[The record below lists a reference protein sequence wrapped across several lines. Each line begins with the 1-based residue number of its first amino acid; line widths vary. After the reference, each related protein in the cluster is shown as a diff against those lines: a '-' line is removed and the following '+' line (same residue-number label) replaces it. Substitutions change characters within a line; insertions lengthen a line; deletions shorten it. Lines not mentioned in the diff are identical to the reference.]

1 MKLHFLDPFNEDN
14 NQVVYQKEAVNS
26 IVNVFEGQE
35 AAQDNF
41 TVTVQGA
48 QVGLFENEL
57 GIGNRLDI
65 TTEEIQENINKIQM
79 ENALPKT
86 NFTEK
91 PLNLSV
97 EMETGTGKT
106 YVYLRTIFELN
117 KKYGFTKFIIVV
129 PSLAIKEGV
138 YKSLQITEEHFK
150 RLYENTIYNYFIYD
164 SQKLDQVRSYATS
177 SNIEIMVINIDAFR
191 KSFIDPKKESAAN
204 IIHRA
209 NDKLSGHKPIEFIQQ
224 TNPIVII
231 DEPQSVDNT
240 PKSKEAIASLNPLAI
255 LRYSATHKEKINMV
269 YKLDSVDAY
278 EKELVKQIEVISVM
292 PKDSNNNPYVKL
304 VNASSTKLGISAKV
318 EIDVLDKGKVKRVT
332 KTVKKGTDLAQLTG
346 RELYEGFIIDEINC
360 EKDRE
365 YITFTSNDILIEKG
379 ETYGDID
386 QDELKRVQIRKTIE
400 EHLNKE
406 LKLTK
411 EGIKVLSLFFIDRVA
426 NYRDYDEEGNPIKG
440 KYAIMFEEEYRKLMR
455 KPKYN
460 TLFHD
465 VDLDT
470 IAEEVHGGYFATD
483 KKKDAK
489 GNAIYKETKGNTKY
503 DEDAYSLIM
512 KDKEKLLSFDTKLRF
527 IFSHSA
533 LREGWDNP
541 NVFQIC
547 TLNETKSEIKKR
559 QEIGRGL
566 RLAVNQKGERVYGH
580 DINTL
585 TVMVNESYEDFVTNL
600 QHEMEEEEGIKFG
613 VIDKFI
619 FSNITYEVSE
629 GVKEQMGSDNSEKI
643 WNYLKE
649 EELIDSKG
657 CVQDKL
663 KVALKHNTLKLPEEF
678 TFAKPMVEK
687 ILTRFT
693 GNLANVKDGSKK
705 QEIHLNKERI
715 LSPEF
720 TDLWNRIKYKTTYSV
735 DFDSDELINACVK
748 ALQEDLKVSSV
759 KIEVIKA
766 QTKIAEE
773 GITAKEKDKNLVA
786 IKEKVALPDILTYL
800 QNETNLTRRTIA
812 NILVKSGQLERFK
825 MNPSKFMQEAAVI
838 IKRTLSTFIVDGIKY
853 EKIGNEEYAV
863 QEIFKDEELY
873 GYLTE
878 DIIPSNRS
886 VYNYIKYD
894 SNVEKSFAER
904 LEDNDSVKIYAKLP
918 SDFKIATPIGQ
929 YNPDWAILIEKNG
942 EEKLYFVVETK
953 GTDQIALL
961 KDAEKAK
968 IRCAKKHF
976 KAINTEVSTVQASSF
991 DEFVEDNVY
1000 NE

>member
-1 MKLHFLDPFNEDN
+1 MKIQFSDKLE
-14 NQVVYQKEAVNS
+14 YQKEAIDS

-65 TTEEIQENINKIQM
+65 TIEEIQENINKIQM

-164 SQKLDQVRSYATS
+164 SQKLEQVRSYATS

-191 KSFIDPKKESAAN
+191 KSFVDPEKESTAN

-231 DEPQSVDNT
+231 DEPQSVDKT

-255 LRYSATHKEKINMV
+255 LRYSATHKEKFNMV

-304 VNASSTKLGISAKV
+304 VNASSTKSGISAKV
-318 EIDVLDKGKVKRVT
+318 EIDVLDKGKIKRVT
-332 KTVKKGTDLAQLTG
+332 KTVKKGTDLEQLTG
-346 RELYEGFIIDEINC
+346 RQLYEGFIIDEINC
-360 EKDRE
+360 EKGKE

-386 QDELKRVQIRKTIE
+386 QDALKRVQIRKTIE

-411 EGIKVLSLFFIDRVA
+411 EGIKVLSLFFIDKVA

-470 IAEEVHGGYFATD
+470 IAEEVHGGYFAMD

-489 GNAIYKETKGNTKY
+489 GNAIYKETIGDEGKSQA

-600 QHEMEEEEGIKFG
+600 QKEMEKEEGIKFG
-613 VIDKFI
+613 IIDKFI
-619 FSNITYEVSE
+619 FSNITYEISE
-629 GVKEQMGSDNSEKI
+629 GVKAQVGLNDSEKI

-649 EELIDSKG
+649 EKFIDAKG
-657 CVQDKL
+657 KIQDKL
-663 KVALKHNTLKLPEEF
+663 KLELKHDTLKLPEEF
-678 TFAKPMVEK
+678 SKVQPMIVK
-687 ILTRFT
+687 KLTRFA
-693 GNLANVKDGSKK
+693 GNLANIKDGSKK
-705 QEIHLNKERI
+705 QEIHLNKERFI
-715 LSPEF
+715 SPEF

-735 DFDSDELINACVK
+735 DFDSEKLINACVK

-773 GITAKEKDKNLVA
+773 GITAKEKDKNLFA
-786 IKEKVALPDILTYL
+786 IKEKAALPDILTYL

-812 NILVKSGQLERFK
+812 NILVESGQLDRFK
-825 MNPSKFMQEAAVI
+825 MNPSKFMQEAAAI

-853 EKIGNEEYAV
+853 EKIGDEEYAV
-863 QEIFKDEELY
+863 QEVFKDEELY

-878 DIIPSNRS
+878 DIIPSSRS
-886 VYNYIKYD
+886 IYNYIKYD
-894 SNVEKSFAER
+894 SNVEKSFAEK
-904 LEDNDSVKIYAKLP
+904 LEDNDSVKVYAKLP
-918 SDFKIATPIGQ
+918 SNFKIDTPIGQ
-929 YNPDWAILIEKNG
+929 YNPDWAILIEKDG

-976 KAINTEVSTVQASSF
+976 KALDTDVSAVQASSF
-991 DEFVEDNVY
+991 DEFVDDYVY
-1000 NE
+1000 KG

>member
-1 MKLHFLDPFNEDN
+1 MKIQFSDKLE
-14 NQVVYQKEAVNS
+14 YQKEAIDS
-26 IVNVFEGQE
+26 IVNVFEGQNI
-35 AAQDNF
+35 AQDNF
-41 TVTVQGA
+41 TVSVQGSN
-48 QVGLFENEL
+48 VGFFENEL

-65 TTEEIQENINKIQM
+65 TPEEIEENINKIQVD
-79 ENALPKT
+79 NALPKT
-86 NFTEK
+86 HFKEK
-91 PLNLSV
+91 PINLSV

-106 YVYLRTIFELN
+106 YVYLRTVFELN

-138 YKSLQITEEHFK
+138 YKSIQITEDHFR

-164 SQKLDQVRSYATS
+164 SQKLEQVRSFATS

-191 KSFIDPKKESAAN
+191 KSFVDPEKESTAN

-209 NDKLSGHKPIEFIQQ
+209 NDRLSGHKPIEFIQQ

-231 DEPQSVDNT
+231 DEPQSVDST
-240 PKSKEAIASLNPLAI
+240 PKSKEAISSLNPLAI
-255 LRYSATHKEKINMV
+255 LRYSATHKEKLNLV

-304 VNASSTKLGISAKV
+304 VNTSSTKSGITAKI
-318 EIDVLDKGKVKRVT
+318 EIDVLDKGKVKRVS
-332 KTVKKGTDLAQLTG
+332 KTVKKGTDLSQLTG

-360 EKDRE
+360 EKGKE
-365 YITFTSNDILIEKG
+365 YITFTSNEVLIEKS

-386 QDELKRVQIRKTIE
+386 HDELKRVQIRKTIE

-411 EGIKVLSLFFIDRVA
+411 EGIKVLSLFFIDRVS
-426 NYRDYDEEGNPIKG
+426 NYRDYDAEGNPIKG
-440 KYAIMFEEEYRKLMR
+440 KYAVMFEQEYRKLMR

-460 TLFHD
+460 TLFID
-465 VDLDT
+465 VDIDT
-470 IAEEVHGGYFATD
+470 IAEEVHDGYFATD

-489 GNAIYKETKGNTKY
+489 GNNIYKETKGNTQA

-600 QHEMEEEEGIKFG
+600 QKEIEDEEGVKFG
-613 VIDKFI
+613 IIDKFI
-619 FSNITYEVSE
+619 FSNIAYEIVD
-629 GVKEQMGSDNSEKI
+629 GVKAQVGATDSEKV

-649 EELIDSKG
+649 EKLIDAKG
-657 CVQDKL
+657 NIQEKL
-663 KVALKHNTLKLPEEF
+663 KLELKHNTLKLPEEF
-678 TFAKPMVEK
+678 SKFEQMVVK
-687 ILTRFT
+687 KLTRFA
-693 GNLANVKDGSKK
+693 GNLTNIKDGSKK
-705 QEIHLNKERI
+705 QEIHLNKEVF
-715 LSPEF
+715 LGSDF

-735 DFDSDELINACVK
+735 DFDSDKLIEECVK
-748 ALQEDLKVSSV
+748 AIQEDLKVGSS

-773 GITAKEKDKNLVA
+773 GVSAKEKDRNLVA
-786 IKEKVALPDILTYL
+786 IREKVDLPDILTYL
-800 QNETNLTRRTIA
+800 QNETNLTRKTIS
-812 NILVKSGQLERFK
+812 NVLVKSGRLESFK
-825 MNPSKFMQEAAVI
+825 MNPSKFMQEVAII

-863 QEIFKDEELY
+863 QEVFKNEELY

-878 DIIPSNRS
+878 DIIPSQRS
-886 VYNYIKYD
+886 IYNYIKYD
-894 SNVEKSFAER
+894 SNVEKSFAEK
-904 LEDNDSVKIYAKLP
+904 LEENESVKVYAKLP
-918 SDFKIATPIGQ
+918 SNFKIDTPIGK
-929 YNPDWAILIEKNG
+929 YNPDWAILIEKDG

-976 KAINTEVSTVQASSF
+976 KALNTGITAVQASSF
-991 DEFVEDNVY
+991 EGFIEDNVY
-1000 NE
+1000 KG

>member
-1 MKLHFLDPFNEDN
+1 MKIQFSDDLD
-14 NQVVYQKEAVNS
+14 YQKEAIDS
-26 IVNVFEGQE
+26 IVNVFQGQNI
-35 AAQDNF
+35 AQGDF
-41 TVTVQGA
+41 TVSIQKN
-48 QVGLFENEL
+48 QVGFYENEL

-65 TTEEIQENINKIQM
+65 PGEEIEENINKIQID
-79 ENALPKT
+79 NALPKT
-86 NFTEK
+86 NFKDKT
-91 PLNLSV
+91 LNLSV

-150 RLYENTIYNYFIYD
+150 RLYDNTIYNYFIYD

-191 KSFIDPKKESAAN
+191 KSFVDPEKETSAN

-209 NDKLSGHKPIEFIQQ
+209 NDKLSGHKPIEFIEQ

-255 LRYSATHKEKINMV
+255 LRYSATHKEKLNLV

-292 PKDSNNNPYVKL
+292 PKDSNNKAYVKL
-304 VNASSTKLGISAKV
+304 VSASSTKSGISAKV
-318 EIDVLDKGKVKRVT
+318 DIDVLDKGKIKRVT
-332 KTVKKGTDLAQLTG
+332 KTVKKGMDLAQLTG
-346 RELYEGFIIDEINC
+346 RELYEGFIIDEIYC
-360 EKDRE
+360 EKGKE
-365 YITFTSNDILIEKG
+365 YITFTSNDILIQKG

-386 QDELKRVQIRKTIE
+386 HDELKRVQIRKTIE

-411 EGIKVLSLFFIDRVA
+411 EGIKVLSLFFIDRVS

-440 KYAIMFEEEYRKLMR
+440 KYALMFEEEYKKFIRKS
-455 KPKYN
+455 KYN
-460 TLFHD
+460 TLFMD
-465 VDLDT
+465 VDIET
-470 IAEEVHGGYFATD
+470 AAEDVHNGYFATD

-489 GNAIYKETKGNTKY
+489 GNNIYKETKGNTQA

-580 DINTL
+580 DVNTL

-600 QHEMEEEEGIKFG
+600 QKEMEDEEGIKFG
-613 VIDKFI
+613 IVDKYI
-619 FSNITYEVSE
+619 FSHISYEIADGIQAQV
-629 GVKEQMGSDNSEKI
+629 GATDSEKI
-643 WNYLKE
+643 WHFLNEEKYIDTKGNIKE
-649 EELIDSKG
+649 
-657 CVQDKL
+657 KL
-663 KVALKHNTLKLPEEF
+663 KLELKQNTLKLPEEF
-678 TFAKPMVEK
+678 KSIEPMVVEK
-687 ILTRFT
+687 LTRLS
-693 GNLANVKDGSKK
+693 GNLSNIKDGSKK
-705 QEIHLNKERI
+705 REIHLNKEVFVG
-715 LSPEF
+715 PEF

-735 DFDSDELINACVK
+735 DFDSEKLIDECVK
-748 ALQEDLKVSSV
+748 AIKEDLRVGGS
-759 KIEVIKA
+759 KIEVTKA
-766 QTKIAEE
+766 ATKIVEE
-773 GITAKEKDKNLVA
+773 GVTAKEKDRNLVS
-786 IKEKVALPDILTYL
+786 INEKVDLPDILTYL
-800 QNETNLTRRTIA
+800 QNQTNLTRRTLA
-812 NILVKSGQLERFK
+812 NILIKSDKLESFK
-825 MNPSKFMQEAAVI
+825 MNPSKFMQEAALI
-838 IKRTLSTFIVDGIKY
+838 IKRTLNNFIVDGIKY

-863 QEIFKDEELY
+863 QEIFKNDELY

-878 DIIPSNRS
+878 DIIPSERS
-886 VYNYIKYD
+886 IYNYVKYD
-894 SNVEKSFAER
+894 SNVEKSFAEK
-904 LEDNDSVKIYAKLP
+904 LEDNESVKVYAKLP
-918 SDFKIATPIGQ
+918 SNFKIDTPIGK
-929 YNPDWAILIEKNG
+929 YNPDWAILIEKDG

-968 IRCAKKHF
+968 IRCGKKHF
-976 KAINTEVSTVQASSF
+976 EALNTDVGVAQASSF
-991 DEFVEDNVY
+991 DGFVDKYVY
-1000 NE
+1000 SAN

>member
-1 MKLHFLDPFNEDN
+1 MKIKFSENLE
-14 NQVVYQKEAVNS
+14 YQKEAINS
-26 IVNVFEGQE
+26 IVKIFEGQ
-35 AAQDNF
+35 ALAQDNF
-41 TVTVQGA
+41 TVTIQEK
-48 QVGLFENEL
+48 QVGLFESEL

-65 TTEEIQENINKIQM
+65 TDDEIAENIQKVQVN
-79 ENALPKT
+79 NALPITK
-86 NFTEK
+86 FIER

-117 KKYGFTKFIIVV
+117 KKYGFAKFIIVV

-138 YKSLQITEEHFK
+138 YKSLQIMEEHFK
-150 RLYENTIYNYFIYD
+150 KLYENTIYNYFIYD
-164 SQKLDQVRSYATS
+164 SSNPEKLRTYATS
-177 SNIEIMVINIDAFR
+177 ANIEIMVINIDAFR
-191 KSFIDPKKESAAN
+191 KSFVDPEKESTAN

-224 TNPIVII
+224 INPIVII
-231 DEPQSVDNT
+231 DEPQSVDKT
-240 PKSKEAIASLNPLAI
+240 DKAKEAIASLNPLAI

-292 PKDSNNNPYVKL
+292 PKDSYNNPYVKL
-304 VNASSTKLGISAKV
+304 VNANSTRTGISAKV
-318 EIDVLDKGKVKRVT
+318 EIDVLEKGKVKRVT
-332 KTVKKGTDLAQLTG
+332 NTVKKETDLEELTG
-346 RELYEGFIIDEINC
+346 RELYKGFIIDEINC
-360 EKDRE
+360 EKGKE
-365 YITFTSNDILIEKG
+365 YITFTSNDILIQKG
-379 ETYGDID
+379 EAYGDID
-386 QDELKRVQIRKTIE
+386 HDELKRVQIRKTIE

-460 TLFHD
+460 TLFRD

-470 IAEEVHGGYFATD
+470 IAEEVHNGYFATD

-489 GNAIYKETKGNTKY
+489 GEAIYKETKGEEGKTKA

-600 QHEMEEEEGIKFG
+600 QKEMEKEEGIKFG
-613 VIDKFI
+613 VIDKYI
-619 FSNITYEVSE
+619 FSNITYEICD
-629 GVKEQMGSDNSEKI
+629 GVKAQLGATDSEKL

-649 EELIDSKG
+649 EKLIDSKG
-657 CVQDKL
+657 KIQEKL
-663 KVALKHNTLKLPEEF
+663 KFELKHNTLKLLDDF
-678 TFAKPMVEK
+678 KMVEQMVVK
-687 ILTRFT
+687 KLTRFA

-705 QEIHLNKERI
+705 KEIHLNKERV

-735 DFDSDELINACVK
+735 HFDSNELIEVCVK
-748 ALQEDLKVSSV
+748 ALQEDLKVSGV
-759 KIEVIKA
+759 KIQVITA
-766 QTKIAEE
+766 ATKIAEE
-773 GITAKEKDKNLVA
+773 GVTAKEKNRSLVA
-786 IKEKVALPDILTYL
+786 INEKAALPDILTYL
-800 QNETNLTRRTIA
+800 QNETNLTRRTLA
-812 NILVKSGQLERFK
+812 NILVKSGELERFK
-825 MNPSKFMQEAAVI
+825 MNPSRFMQEAAAI

-853 EKIGNEEYAV
+853 EKIGDEEYAV
-863 QEIFKDEELY
+863 QEVFKDEELY

-878 DIIPSNRS
+878 DIVPSERS
-886 VYNYIKYD
+886 IYNYIKYD
-894 SNVEKSFAER
+894 SNVEKSFAEK
-904 LEDNDSVKIYAKLP
+904 LEENESVKIYAKLP
-918 SDFKIATPIGQ
+918 SNFKIDTPIGK
-929 YNPDWAILIEKNG
+929 YNPDWAILIEKDG

-968 IRCAKKHF
+968 IRCAKEHF
-976 KAINTEVSTVQASSF
+976 KALDTDVSAVQASSF
-991 DEFVEDNVY
+991 EGFVEDNVY
-1000 NE
+1000 KD